1 MKKPFVAF
9 MMIVGVPAIPA
20 RGRPTMFSTQGST
33 EKSRLEVIVL
43 KRQRAPDLP
52 KKEQH
57 ELQVQGVVDV
67 AKAEKQAVE
76 TAKRFVSAM
85 KAKDL
90 AAAMKVADAPWWQDE
105 RLVIHKR
112 ADLEKHLKQQFK
124 ALAPLG
130 KLKFEVISSIEWFR
144 LRKILTETEVK
155 QGDGV
160 FMSKDFLVFVG
171 GRAKEETG
179 SLIIRI
185 RGTKGAVVG
194 AKTLGG
200 L

>member
-1 MKKPFVAF
+1 MKKSFVAF
-9 MMIVGVPAIPA
+9 MMIAAVPAIPA
-20 RGRPTMFSTQGST
+20 GGRPTMFSTQGGT
-33 EKSRLEVIVL
+33 EKSRRAVIVL
-43 KRQRAPDLP
+43 KRQLAPDLP
-52 KKEQH
+52 KNEQH
-57 ELQVQGVVDV
+57 ELQLQGARDV
-67 AKAEKQAVE
+67 GKAERQAVE

-85 KAKDL
+85 KTKDL
-90 AAAMKVADAPWWQDE
+90 AAAMTVADAPWWQDE
-105 RLVIHKR
+105 RSVIHKR

-155 QGDGV
+155 QGDEV

-171 GRAKEETG
+171 GRAKQETG

-185 RGTKGAVVG
+185 RAGKGTVVG
-194 AKTLGG
+194 AKGLGG
-200 L
+200 F